1 MRQVGT
7 LSNEADAARFAG
19 YLHSLGIRTQLD
31 PEPNGWSIWVID
43 EDHVAK
49 GREELAAFSENRGDP
64 RYKVQ
69 APPPETSK
77 PKPRIVN
84 LRDRWV
90 TPKGRQP
97 LVTVLT
103 AICILVAVYQMM
115 EPKTPL
121 TNRFKIAPH
130 IPANAEPGLF
140 PAPRHLAE
148 VRQGEV
154 WRLITPILL
163 HFGLL
168 HIFFNMVWLQTLG
181 NAIEFRRGTWAMTG
195 IVLAVAVVSNLAEY
209 EVSVLFNQ
217 PYPGDFGGMSG
228 VNYGLF
234 GYLWVKSRFDPAAG
248 LAVSRDTTMWM
259 MLWLVLCMTGLVGP
273 IANTAHIVGLLTG
286 GAIAFVPVAL
296 RRT

>member
-19 YLHSLGIRTQLD
+19 YLHSLGIRTQVD
-31 PEPNGWSIWVID
+31 PEPEGWSIWIID

-64 RYKVQ
+64 KYSAQ
-69 APPPETSK
+69 APPPETAK
-77 PKPRIVN
+77 PKPRVVN
-84 LRDRWV
+84 LRDRWA
-90 TPKGRQP
+90 TPRGRQP

-121 TNRFKIAPH
+121 TNRFLIAPG
-130 IPANAEPGLF
+130 IEANAEPGPY

-195 IVLAVAVVSNLAEY
+195 LVLAVAVVSNLAQY
-209 EVSVLFNQ
+209 EVSVLLDK
-217 PYPGDFGGMSG
+217 PYPGNFGGMSG

-234 GYLWVKSRFDPAAG
+234 GYLWVKTRFDPAAG

-273 IANTAHIVGLLTG
+273 IANTAHIVGLLVG
-286 GAIAFVPVAL
+286 GAIAYVPVAF

>member
-7 LSNEADAARFAG
+7 LSSEADAARFAG
-19 YLHSLGIRTQLD
+19 YLHSLGIRTQID
-31 PEPNGWSIWVID
+31 PEPEGWSVWVID

-49 GREELAAFSENRGDP
+49 GRDELAAFHENRDDP
-64 RYKVQ
+64 KFSVQ
-69 APPPETSK
+69 APPPAASR

-90 TPKGRQP
+90 TPKGTQP

-103 AICILVAVYQMM
+103 AICILVAVYRMM
-115 EPKTPL
+115 EPKTGL
-121 TNRFKIAPH
+121 TNRLLIAPE
-130 IPANAEPGLF
+130 IAANFQPGMY

-148 VRQGEV
+148 VRQGEI

-163 HFGLL
+163 HFDLL

-195 IVLAVAVVSNLAEY
+195 LVLAVAVVSNLAQY
-209 EVSVLFNQ
+209 EVSALLGKD
-217 PYPGDFGGMSG
+217 YPGNFGGMSG

-273 IANTAHIVGLLTG
+273 IANTAHIVGLLAG
-286 GAIAFVPVAL
+286 GAIAIAPVAV
-296 RRT
+296 RRS